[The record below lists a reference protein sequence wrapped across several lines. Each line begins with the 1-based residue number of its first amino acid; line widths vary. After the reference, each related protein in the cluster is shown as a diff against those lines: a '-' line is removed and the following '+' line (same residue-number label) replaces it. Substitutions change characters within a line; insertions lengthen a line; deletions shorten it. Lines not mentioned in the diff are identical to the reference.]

1 VDAAED
7 EDEEEEKEAGEAAE
21 EAEVAEEDEA
31 ERRGGDGV
39 GAAVEEGGD
48 VRDVRCRFPPPPAFV
63 PAESA
68 AASSELREAGRERDE
83 RDEVRRI
90 VSVRRECRGAG
101 QVFSTRVGV

>member
-1 VDAAED
+1 MDAAED

-31 ERRGGDGV
+31 ERSGGDGV
-39 GAAVEEGGD
+39 GAEGGD

-101 QVFSTRVGV
+101 QVFTRVGV